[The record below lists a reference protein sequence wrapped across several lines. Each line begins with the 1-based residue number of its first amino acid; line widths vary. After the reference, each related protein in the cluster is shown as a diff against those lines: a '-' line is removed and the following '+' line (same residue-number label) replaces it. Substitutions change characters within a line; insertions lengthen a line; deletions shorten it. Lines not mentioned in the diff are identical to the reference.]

1 MGISSKAVLRAGVI
15 SAALSI
21 APAFAATNFVQ
32 TKLIADVEGV
42 ANVTDK
48 NLVGTW
54 GISVSAASPF
64 WVSNAG
70 NGTSTVY
77 TASDANQPTLAN
89 PTVSATV
96 VTIPPSAAN
105 SSGTTGIPTG
115 QVANG
120 Y

>member
-1 MGISSKAVLRAGVI
+1 MKVWKRSIFA
-15 SAALSI
+15 AALCI
-21 APAFAATNFVQ
+21 GPAFAATNF
-32 TKLIADVEGV
+32 TMTPLIADQTGV
-42 ANVTDK
+42 AAVTDP

-64 WVSNAG
+64 WVSNTS

-77 TASDANQPTLAN
+77 TASAATPATLTA

-96 VTIPPSAAN
+96 VAVPPSAN
-105 SSGTTGIPTG
+105 NKTSKTGTPTG

-120 Y
+120 YG